1 MAVQRAWSPTLTIHR
16 KILLG
21 CFLLTIVTG
30 FIGAY
35 SRHTQNNLGRVTVRL
50 YDDAFQAMSYL
61 RSAQNEIVRAA
72 AGLHRS
78 QKDPVPLSQAEPF
91 DAFGDALQEVEANIA
106 VASARSLSRQA
117 AEATKHLSA
126 SIEDL
131 TRLARK
137 RDTGGL
143 QRGLDDVTSEFDV
156 VVEIFSADGYRFRKK
171 ADALIEQA
179 AWQTW
184 LSTGLAVL
192 VALAVTTWLSR
203 SIAPA
208 VRKAV
213 DIAKSIAAGR
223 LDNRIETRGRGET
236 GELLCAL
243 EIMQSSIAAG
253 LAQVRGL
260 MDEQASSHAGQ
271 IARQHACF
279 DAALSNMIQGLCL
292 FGTDGRLAVANVR
305 FSEMFGSPK
314 LGALPEDVFA
324 GDGLAD
330 RLAQDGSER
339 ASFSQDLPDGR
350 TIAVIRST
358 VDGGGWVA
366 TFEDVTEQRR
376 SVAQLAHLVHH
387 DALTGLPNRVLFR
400 EHLHLALAR
409 SRRGSG
415 LAVLCLDLDRFKSVN
430 DTLGHPVGDAL
441 LRAVSDR
448 LRSCVREADLAA
460 RLGGDEFAIIQED
473 ASQPVDA
480 TALARRVVDSLSE
493 PFDLDGHRILIGA
506 SVGIALHSDGPEGA
520 DSLLK
525 CADLA
530 LYRAKTDGRGA
541 WAFFEADMDAR
552 MQARRLMEIDLRSA
566 LREEQL
572 QVFYQPLVETTHG
585 EVTGFEALVRW
596 CHPTRGVVSPADFIP
611 LAEEIGLIAEFG
623 AWVLRRACS
632 DMVALPG
639 RYKVAV
645 NLSPV
650 QFRDRRLAQTICRIL
665 AETGFDPNRLELE
678 VTESLLLGD
687 DEAVLAILH
696 ELRAM
701 GVRIAMDDFGTG
713 YSSLSYLRRF
723 PFDKIKIDQSF
734 IREMGTDGDCAT
746 IIRAVIGLGRSLGMA
761 VNAEGVE
768 TSEQFTHLCAQGC
781 GEVQGYL
788 FSKPRPFSDLP
799 GLLVQHHADRMI
811 RKPGNAPSLDCVVE
825 ENAA

>member
-1 MAVQRAWSPTLTIHR
+1 MQPPWFPILTIR
-16 KILLG
+16 RRLLLG
-21 CFLLTIVTG
+21 CLLLTVVTG
-30 FIGAY
+30 FMGAY
-35 SRHTQNNLGRVTVRL
+35 SRDTQRNLGRVTVRL

-61 RSAQNEIVRAA
+61 RSAQNETTK
-72 AGLHRS
+72 AG
-78 QKDPVPLSQAEPF
+78 AELNRDQTSLARHSKAEVF
-91 DAFGDALQEVEANIA
+91 DTFIDALQEISANIA

-117 AEATKHLSA
+117 AESTKHLLG
-126 SIEDL
+126 SIDGL
-131 TRLARK
+131 TRLARAQ
-137 RDTGGL
+137 DIGGL
-143 QRGLDDVTSEFDV
+143 QRVLDEVGSEFDV

-171 ADALIEQA
+171 ADALIERA
-179 AWQTW
+179 AWETW
-184 LSTGLAVL
+184 LTTAAAVL
-192 VALAVTTWLSR
+192 VALLVTTWLSH

-213 DIAKSIAAGR
+213 NIAKSIAAGR
-223 LDNRIETRGRGET
+223 LDNRIQTGGRDET

-243 EIMQSSIAAG
+243 DTMQGSIAAG

-260 MDEQASSHAGQ
+260 MDEQTSSHAGQ

-292 FGTDGRLAVANVR
+292 FGTDGRLAVANAR
-305 FSEMFGSPK
+305 FSSMFGLPTP
-314 LGALPEDVFA
+314 GTLPEEVFA
-324 GDGLAD
+324 GEALGELLGQNED
-330 RLAQDGSER
+330 ER
-339 ASFSQDLPDGR
+339 ASFSRNLPDGR
-350 TIAVIRST
+350 TIAVIRSPI
-358 VDGGGWVA
+358 DGGGWVA

-376 SVAQLAHLVHH
+376 GIAQLAHMVHH

-415 LAVLCLDLDRFKSVN
+415 LAVLCVDLDRFKAVN

-441 LRAVSDR
+441 LRAVSER
-448 LRSCVREADLAA
+448 LRGCIRESDLAA
-460 RLGGDEFAIIQED
+460 RLGGDEFAIVQEN

-480 TALARRVVDSLSE
+480 TALARRVVESLSE
-493 PFDLDGHRILIGA
+493 PFDLDGHRVVIGA
-506 SVGIALHSDGPEGA
+506 SVGIALNSDGLEGA
-520 DSLLK
+520 DGLLK

-530 LYRAKTDGRGA
+530 LYRAKMDGRGA

-552 MQARRLMEIDLRSA
+552 MQARRVMEIDLRSA
-566 LREEQL
+566 LIEEQL

-596 CHPTRGVVSPADFIP
+596 YHPTRGIVSPADFIP
-611 LAEEIGLIAEFG
+611 LAEEIGLIGEIG
-623 AWVLRRACS
+623 AWVLERACR
-632 DMVALPG
+632 DMVSLPG
-639 RYKVAV
+639 KLKVAV

-650 QFRDRRLAQTICRIL
+650 QFRNRRLAETVGAIL
-665 AETGFDPNRLELE
+665 ADTGFDPNRLELE

-734 IREMGTDGDCAT
+734 IREMGTDGDCAA
-746 IIRAVIGLGRSLGMA
+746 IIKAVVGLGRSLGMA

-768 TSEQFTHLCAQGC
+768 TNQQFIKLCAEGC

-788 FSKPRPFSDLP
+788 FSKPKPISELP
-799 GLLVQHHADRMI
+799 GMLLQHSEDRI
-811 RKPGNAPSLDCVVE
+811 LNTPKALPNLDCAVE
-825 ENAA
+825 KLLA